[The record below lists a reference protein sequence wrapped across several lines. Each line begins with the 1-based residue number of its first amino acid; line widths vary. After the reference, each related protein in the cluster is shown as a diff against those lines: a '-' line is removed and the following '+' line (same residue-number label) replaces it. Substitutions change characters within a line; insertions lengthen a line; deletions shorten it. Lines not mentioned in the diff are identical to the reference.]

1 MNATRR
7 RVGTDEEP
15 QSPQVPASQIATGLH
30 DHSFTLQAIME
41 LQKSSAEISTNLQ
54 TLKSSVDGVK
64 SKVEDLVG
72 WKNKI
77 VGGAHVGTSQHLLP
91 NAGNGFFQ
99 RALGRRRRRQHD
111 GGLRLR

>member
-41 LQKSSAEISTNLQ
+41 LQKSKRDLADAIVSADMGL
-54 TLKSSVDGVK
+54 LKRLTSS
-64 SKVEDLVG
+64 DLEV
-72 WKNKI
+72 
-77 VGGAHVGTSQHLLP
+77 LLS
-91 NAGNGFFQ
+91 
-99 RALGRRRRRQHD
+99 
-111 GGLRLR
+111 

>member
-77 VGGAHVGTSQHLLP
+77 VGGAIAFGAICTVL
-91 NAGNGFFQ
+91 GFVLSKASDYISFKQ
-99 RALGRRRRRQHD
+99 PMQISAPAK
-111 GGLRLR
+111 